1 MEINTLATTLN
12 NRCSQARPCCGCT
25 RWYSYKKVMS
35 YSTARKPTAPAIASS
50 VLVKEKPRCEVSALQ
65 DARYHVV
72 NRQTATGMNDCII
85 GSINL
90 AADRASF
97 DTLKVLPY
105 SVEQSRT
112 LEHNGGAN
120 A

>member
-12 NRCSQARPCCGCT
+12 SRCSQARPCCGCT

-50 VLVKEKPRCEVSALQ
+50 VLVKEKPRCGVSALR

-90 AADRASF
+90 AADR
-97 DTLKVLPY
+97 VLFRHVEGAPIL
-105 SVEQSRT
+105 VEQSCT

>member
-1 MEINTLATTLN
+1 MGTCRTIRLLKNNTTDTNAQMEINTLATTLN

-50 VLVKEKPRCEVSALQ
+50 VLVKEKPRCGVSALQ

-72 NRQTATGMNDCII
+72 KRQTDI
-85 GSINL
+85 L
-90 AADRASF
+90 
-97 DTLKVLPY
+97 
-105 SVEQSRT
+105 VEQSCT